1 MRFRRRLKF
10 NGSSLTVTLN
20 ERGFGYS
27 RLLQSL
33 FGVIYFSVKTVN
45 FKAVKEQKAR
55 ARMAILRKARRSP
68 QEAAKIQRRVSLFG
82 GNAAKWRITN
92 FKEVTRAMARWA

>member
-1 MRFRRRLKF
+1 M
-10 NGSSLTVTLN
+10 S
-20 ERGFGYS
+20 
-27 RLLQSL
+27 
-33 FGVIYFSVKTVN
+33 

-92 FKEVTRAMARWA
+92 LNQVARAIAKWR